1 MKANPKVYKIVWLH
15 NVSRNTTQSEKCVPF
30 STLKTTL
37 FFQDAE
43 VENNKAKGVIISGS
57 SLVLQ
62 GVTRHMSGTYTCVAS
77 NTEGDTASNPV
88 YLQVKCEC
96 T

>member
-15 NVSRNTTQSEKCVPF
+15 NVSRNATQSKDVYHA
-30 STLKTTL
+30 SILKTAL
-37 FFQDAE
+37 LFQDAE

-77 NTEGDTASNPV
+77 NTEGDTPSNPV
-88 YLQVKCEC
+88 YLQVKCE
-96 T
+96 